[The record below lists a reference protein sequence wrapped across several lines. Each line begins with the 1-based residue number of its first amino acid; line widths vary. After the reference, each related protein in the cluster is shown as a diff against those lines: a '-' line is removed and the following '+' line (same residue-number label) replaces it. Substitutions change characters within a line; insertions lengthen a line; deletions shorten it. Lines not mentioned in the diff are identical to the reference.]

1 MQSLYDL
8 GWLVYRRKWQR
19 RTNCTNDTNFMETES
34 SEEDFPGLIMWF
46 EEKKSYFSF
55 LNNDVCHSIGVK
67 EKKNRESI
75 F

>member
-46 EEKKSYFSF
+46 EEKKKLLQFF
-55 LNNDVCHSIGVK
+55 
-67 EKKNRESI
+67 E
-75 F
+75 